1 VGLKYDC
8 GHLVDECVRSVVAE
22 NFAAVHTMAWVRAP
36 TVVTQTKAAISV
48 SGIPSSSAVRLKI
61 GPAQSM
67 SLAVYR
73 LNVVEAPDA
82 RDLLNQHAM

>member
-1 VGLKYDC
+1 
-8 GHLVDECVRSVVAE
+8 
-22 NFAAVHTMAWVRAP
+22 
-36 TVVTQTKAAISV
+36 VVTQTKAAISV
-48 SGIPSSSAVRLKI
+48 SGMPGSSAVRLKI
-61 GPAQSM
+61 GPDQSI